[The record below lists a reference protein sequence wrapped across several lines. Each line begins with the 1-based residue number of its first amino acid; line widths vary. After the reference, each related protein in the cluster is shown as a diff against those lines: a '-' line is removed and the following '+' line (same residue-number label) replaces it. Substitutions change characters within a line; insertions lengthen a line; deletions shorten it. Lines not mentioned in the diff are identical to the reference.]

1 MEEFSPYNNPKKNV
15 FLPLWF
21 SLILI
26 VGIIFGIYL
35 SSRFYRNSK
44 QSKSSPSSRSDKI
57 TQLLNYIQREYVD
70 TINNSK
76 LVDSAIESLLSSLD
90 PHSAYIPASDLAE
103 MNEPLQGNFDGIG
116 IEFNILEDTI
126 YVVSALSGGP
136 SEALGIRSGDRI
148 VSVEGKNVA
157 GIKITNNDVIKKLRG
172 VGGSKVNVGVL
183 RRGSKRILKYT
194 ITRGKIPIYS
204 VDVSYMVNNEVG
216 YVKISRFA
224 QTTYDEFMEA
234 MEKLKKSGMQKLI
247 LDLRGNPGGLLNIA
261 TDLTDE
267 FLPSNKLIV
276 FTKGKS
282 RPKEEIFSTSGGT
295 WEEEPLVVLIDE
307 GSASASEIL
316 AGALQDNDR
325 ATIIGRR
332 SFGKGLVQEQSDF
345 PDGSAVR
352 LTIARYYTPTGR
364 SIQKPYILG
373 HQKEYAE
380 DEWERYKHGELLNS
394 DSIKFNDKEKFKTPR
409 GKIVY
414 GGGGIMPDIFVGLDT
429 TNRSNYL
436 TELFIS
442 GVISQF
448 AINYYESHKNEFSV
462 YSSPKEFSSKFGIDN
477 TLLSSLADFAEKKEI
492 KKNPSQLNYS
502 KLLIQKQIKASFSRI
517 IWKNE
522 GYYFVMNKDDR
533 NILNSLNVFGTKNQ

>member
-1 MEEFSPYNNPKKNV
+1 MEEFSPNNNPKKNV

-35 SSRFYRNSK
+35 SSRFYGNSK
-44 QSKSSPSSRSDKI
+44 QNRSSTSSRSDKI

-90 PHSAYIPASDLAE
+90 PHSAYIPASELAE

-116 IEFNILEDTI
+116 IEFNILDDTI

-148 VSVEGKNVA
+148 ISVDGKNVA

-172 VGGSKVNVGVL
+172 IGGTKVNVGIL
-183 RRGSKRILKYT
+183 RRGSKNVLKFT

-204 VDVSYMVNNEVG
+204 VDVSYMVNDELG
-216 YVKISRFA
+216 YIKISRFA
-224 QTTYDEFMEA
+224 QTTYDEFMSA
-234 MEKLKKSGMQKLI
+234 LEKLKKNGMKKLV

-261 TDLTDE
+261 TELTDE
-267 FLPSNKLIV
+267 FLPANKLIV

-282 RPKEEIFSTSGGT
+282 RPKEEVISTSGGS
-295 WEEEPLVVLIDE
+295 WEKEPLVVLIDE

-325 ATIIGRR
+325 ATIVGRR

-364 SIQKPYILG
+364 SIQKPYVLG

-380 DEWERYKHGELLNS
+380 EEWERFKNGELLNS
-394 DSIKFNDKEKFKTPR
+394 DSIKFNEKDKFKTPK

-414 GGGGIMPDIFVGLDT
+414 GGGGIMPDVFVGLDT
-429 TNRSNYL
+429 TNRSTYL
-436 TELFIS
+436 TELYIS
-442 GVISQF
+442 GAINQF
-448 AINYYESHKNEFSV
+448 ALNYYENHKGEFSAF
-462 YSSPKEFSSKFGIDN
+462 SSPKDFNTKFLVAN
-477 TLLSSLADFAEKKEI
+477 ELLNSLSDFAEKKGVLKI
-492 KKNPSQLNYS
+492 TSQFNFS
-502 KLLIQKQIKASFSRI
+502 RVLIQRQLKASFARI

-522 GYYFVMNKDDR
+522 GYYFVINESDICFK
-533 NILNSLNVFGTKNQ
+533 NSKHILNKY

>member
-1 MEEFSPYNNPKKNV
+1 MIEDTSHTDNKKKNA
-15 FLPLWF
+15 FLPFWF
-21 SLILI
+21 SLILV

-35 SSRFYRNSK
+35 SSRFNGNSPQGK
-44 QSKSSPSSRSDKI
+44 ASSSKSDKI

-70 TINNSK
+70 TINNER

-90 PHSAYIPASDLAE
+90 PHSAYIPASELAE

-116 IEFNILEDTI
+116 IEFNILDDTI

-148 VSVEGKNVA
+148 ISVDGKNVA

-172 VGGSKVNVGVL
+172 IGGTKVNVGIL
-183 RRGSKRILKYT
+183 RRGSKNVLKFT

-204 VDVSYMVNNEVG
+204 VDVSYMVNDELG
-216 YVKISRFA
+216 YIKISRFA
-224 QTTYDEFMEA
+224 QTTYDEFMGA
-234 MEKLKKSGMQKLI
+234 LEKLKKNGMKKLV

-261 TDLTDE
+261 TELTDE
-267 FLPSNKLIV
+267 FLPANKLIV

-282 RPKEEIFSTSGGT
+282 RPKEEVFSTSGGS
-295 WEEEPLVVLIDE
+295 WEKEPLVVLIDE

-325 ATIIGRR
+325 ATIVGRR

-364 SIQKPYILG
+364 SIQKPYVLG

-380 DEWERYKHGELLNS
+380 EEWDRFKHGELLNS
-394 DSIKFNDKEKFKTPR
+394 DSIKFNEKDKFKTPK

-442 GVISQF
+442 GAINQF
-448 AINYYESHKNEFSV
+448 AINYYESRKNEFSG
-462 YSSPKEFSSKFGIDN
+462 YTSPSHFNSKFTVDLEMLN
-477 TLLSSLADFAEKKEI
+477 LLAAFAEKKGL
-492 KKNPSQLNYS
+492 KKNISQLNYS
-502 KLLIQKQIKASFSRI
+502 KSLIQRQIKASFARI
-517 IWKNE
+517 VWKNE
-522 GYYFVMNKDDR
+522 GYYFVMNESDLTIKK
-533 NILNSLNVFGTKNQ
+533 SLNLLQ

>member
-1 MEEFSPYNNPKKNV
+1 MIEETSQTNNTKKNV
-15 FLPLWF
+15 FLPFWF
-21 SLILI
+21 SLILV

-35 SSRFYRNSK
+35 SSRFNGNTK
-44 QSKSSPSSRSDKI
+44 QGKASSPKSDKI

-70 TINNSK
+70 TINNER

-90 PHSAYIPASDLAE
+90 PHSAYIPASELAE

-148 VSVEGKNVA
+148 ISVDGKNVA

-172 VGGSKVNVGVL
+172 IGGSKVNVEIL
-183 RRGSKRILKYT
+183 RRGSKNVLKFT

-204 VDVSYMVNNEVG
+204 VDVSYMVDNSVG
-216 YVKISRFA
+216 YIKISRFA
-224 QTTYDEFMEA
+224 QTTYDEFMDA
-234 MEKLKKSGMQKLI
+234 LDKLKKSGMKKLV

-261 TDLTDE
+261 TELTDE
-267 FLPSNKLIV
+267 FLPANKLIV

-282 RPKEEIFSTSGGT
+282 RPKEEVFSTSGGS
-295 WEEEPLVVLIDE
+295 WEKEPLVVLIDE

-325 ATIIGRR
+325 ANIVGRR

-364 SIQKPYILG
+364 SIQKPYVLG

-380 DEWERYKHGELLNS
+380 EEWDRFKHGELLNS
-394 DSIKFNDKEKFKTPR
+394 DSIKFNEKDKFKTPK

-414 GGGGIMPDIFVGLDT
+414 GGGGIMPDVFVGLDT
-429 TNRSNYL
+429 TNRSTYL
-436 TELFIS
+436 TELYIS
-442 GVISQF
+442 GAINQF
-448 AINYYESHKNEFSV
+448 ALNYYENHKSEFLSFL
-462 YSSPKEFSSKFGIDN
+462 SPKDFNAKYFVANE
-477 TLLSSLADFAEKKEI
+477 LLNSLSDFAEKKEV
-492 KKNPSQLNYS
+492 KKISSQLNYS
-502 KLLIQKQIKASFSRI
+502 RDIIKRQLKASFARI

-522 GYYFVMNKDDR
+522 GYYFVMNESDLTIKK
-533 NILNSLNVFGTKNQ
+533 SLNLLQ

>member
-1 MEEFSPYNNPKKNV
+1 MIEETSQTNNTKKNV
-15 FLPLWF
+15 FLPFWF
-21 SLILI
+21 SLILV

-35 SSRFYRNSK
+35 SSRFYGNTK
-44 QSKSSPSSRSDKI
+44 QGKASSPKSDKI

-70 TINNSK
+70 TINNER

-90 PHSAYIPASDLAE
+90 PHSAYIPASELAE

-116 IEFNILEDTI
+116 IEFNILDDTI

-148 VSVEGKNVA
+148 ISVDGKNVA

-172 VGGSKVNVGVL
+172 IGGTKVNVEIL
-183 RRGSKRILKYT
+183 RRGSKNVLKFT

-204 VDVSYMVNNEVG
+204 VDVSYMVDNSLG
-216 YVKISRFA
+216 YIKISRFA
-224 QTTYDEFMEA
+224 QTTYDEFMDA
-234 MEKLKKSGMQKLI
+234 LDKLKKSGMKKLV

-261 TDLTDE
+261 TELTDE
-267 FLPSNKLIV
+267 FLPANKLIV

-282 RPKEEIFSTSGGT
+282 RPKEEVFSTSGGS
-295 WEEEPLVVLIDE
+295 WEKEPLVVLIDE

-325 ATIIGRR
+325 ATIVGRR

-380 DEWERYKHGELLNS
+380 EEWDRFKHGELLNS
-394 DSIKFNDKEKFKTPR
+394 DSIKFNEKDKFKTPK

-414 GGGGIMPDIFVGLDT
+414 GGGGIMPDVFVGLDT
-429 TNRSNYL
+429 TNRSTYL
-436 TELFIS
+436 TELYIS
-442 GVISQF
+442 GAINQF
-448 AINYYESHKNEFSV
+448 ALNYYENHKSEFLSFL
-462 YSSPKEFSSKFGIDN
+462 SPKDFNAKYFVANE
-477 TLLSSLADFAEKKEI
+477 LLNSLSDFAEKKEV
-492 KKNPSQLNYS
+492 KKISSQLNYS
-502 KLLIQKQIKASFSRI
+502 RDIIKRQLKASFARI

-522 GYYFVMNKDDR
+522 GYYFVMNESDLTIKK
-533 NILNSLNVFGTKNQ
+533 SLNLLQ

>member
-1 MEEFSPYNNPKKNV
+1 MIEETSQTNNTKKNV
-15 FLPLWF
+15 FLPFWF
-21 SLILI
+21 SLILV

-35 SSRFYRNSK
+35 SSRFYGNSK
-44 QSKSSPSSRSDKI
+44 QSRASSPKSDKI

-70 TINNSK
+70 TINNER

-90 PHSAYIPASDLAE
+90 PHSAYIPASELAE

-116 IEFNILEDTI
+116 IEFNILDDTI

-148 VSVEGKNVA
+148 ISVDGKNVA

-172 VGGSKVNVGVL
+172 IGGTKVNVEIL
-183 RRGSKRILKYT
+183 RRGSKNVLKFT

-204 VDVSYMVNNEVG
+204 VDVSYMVDNSVG
-216 YVKISRFA
+216 YIKISRFA
-224 QTTYDEFMEA
+224 QTTYDEFMDA
-234 MEKLKKSGMQKLI
+234 LDKLKKSGMKKLV

-261 TDLTDE
+261 TELTDE

-282 RPKEEIFSTSGGT
+282 RPKEEVFSTSGGS
-295 WEEEPLVVLIDE
+295 WEKEPLVVLIDE

-325 ATIIGRR
+325 ATIVGRR

-364 SIQKPYILG
+364 SIQKPYVLG

-380 DEWERYKHGELLNS
+380 EEWDRFKHGELLNS
-394 DSIKFNDKEKFKTPR
+394 DSIKFNEQDKFKTPK

-414 GGGGIMPDIFVGLDT
+414 GGGGIMPDVFVGLDT
-429 TNRSNYL
+429 TNRSTYL
-436 TELFIS
+436 TELYIS
-442 GVISQF
+442 GAINQF
-448 AINYYESHKNEFSV
+448 ALNYYENHKSEFLSFL
-462 YSSPKEFSSKFGIDN
+462 SPKDFNAKYFVANE
-477 TLLSSLADFAEKKEI
+477 LLNSLSDFAEKKEV
-492 KKNPSQLNYS
+492 KKISSQLNYS
-502 KLLIQKQIKASFSRI
+502 RDIIKRQLKASFARI

-522 GYYFVMNKDDR
+522 GYYFVMNESDLTIKK
-533 NILNSLNVFGTKNQ
+533 SLNLLQ

>member
-1 MEEFSPYNNPKKNV
+1 MIEETSQTNNTKKNV
-15 FLPLWF
+15 FLPFWF
-21 SLILI
+21 SLILV

-35 SSRFYRNSK
+35 SSRFNGNTK
-44 QSKSSPSSRSDKI
+44 QGKASSPKSDKI

-70 TINNSK
+70 TINNER

-90 PHSAYIPASDLAE
+90 PHSAYIPASELAE

-116 IEFNILEDTI
+116 IEFNILDDTI

-148 VSVEGKNVA
+148 ISVDGKNVA

-172 VGGSKVNVGVL
+172 IGGTKVNVEIL
-183 RRGSKRILKYT
+183 RRGSKNVLKFT

-204 VDVSYMVNNEVG
+204 VDVSYMVDNSVG
-216 YVKISRFA
+216 YIKISRFA
-224 QTTYDEFMEA
+224 QTTYDEFMDA
-234 MEKLKKSGMQKLI
+234 LDKLKKSGMKKLV

-261 TDLTDE
+261 TELTDE

-282 RPKEEIFSTSGGT
+282 RPKEEVFSTSGGS
-295 WEEEPLVVLIDE
+295 WEKEPLVVLIDE

-325 ATIIGRR
+325 ATIVGRR

-364 SIQKPYILG
+364 SIQKPYVLG

-380 DEWERYKHGELLNS
+380 EEWDRFKHGELLNS
-394 DSIKFNDKEKFKTPR
+394 DSIKFNEQDKFKTPK

-414 GGGGIMPDIFVGLDT
+414 GGGGIMPDVFVGLDT
-429 TNRSNYL
+429 TNRSTYL
-436 TELFIS
+436 TELYIS
-442 GVISQF
+442 GAINQF
-448 AINYYESHKNEFSV
+448 ALNYYENHKSEFLSFL
-462 YSSPKEFSSKFGIDN
+462 SPKDFNAKYFVANE
-477 TLLSSLADFAEKKEI
+477 LLNSLSDFAEKKEV
-492 KKNPSQLNYS
+492 KKISSQLNYS
-502 KLLIQKQIKASFSRI
+502 RDIIKRQLKASFARI

-522 GYYFVMNKDDR
+522 GYYFVMNESDICIKNSKR
-533 NILNSLNVFGTKNQ
+533 ILNK

>member
-1 MEEFSPYNNPKKNV
+1 MIEDTSHTDYKKKNV
-15 FLPLWF
+15 FLPFWF
-21 SLILI
+21 SLILV

-35 SSRFYRNSK
+35 SSRFNGNSRQGK
-44 QSKSSPSSRSDKI
+44 ASSSKSDKI

-70 TINNSK
+70 TINNER

-90 PHSAYIPASDLAE
+90 PHSAYIPASELAE

-116 IEFNILEDTI
+116 IEFNILDDTI

-148 VSVEGKNVA
+148 ISVDGKNVA

-172 VGGSKVNVGVL
+172 IGGTKVNVRIL
-183 RRGSKRILKYT
+183 RRGSKNVLKFT

-204 VDVSYMVNNEVG
+204 VDVSYMVNDELG
-216 YVKISRFA
+216 YIKISRFA
-224 QTTYDEFMEA
+224 QTTYDEFMGA
-234 MEKLKKSGMQKLI
+234 LEKLKKNGMKKLV

-261 TDLTDE
+261 TELTDE
-267 FLPSNKLIV
+267 FLPANKLIV

-282 RPKEEIFSTSGGT
+282 RPKEEVFSTSGGS
-295 WEEEPLVVLIDE
+295 WEKEPLVVLIDE

-325 ATIIGRR
+325 ATIVGRR

-364 SIQKPYILG
+364 SIQKPYVLG

-380 DEWERYKHGELLNS
+380 EEWNRFKHGELLNS
-394 DSIKFNDKEKFKTPR
+394 DSIKFNEKDKFKTPK

-429 TNRSNYL
+429 NYRSNYL

-442 GVISQF
+442 GAINQF
-448 AINYYESHKNEFSV
+448 AINYYESRKNEFSG
-462 YSSPKEFSSKFGIDN
+462 YTSPSDFNSKFTVDLEMLN
-477 TLLSSLADFAEKKEI
+477 LLAAFAEKKGL
-492 KKNPSQLNYS
+492 KKNISQLNYS
-502 KLLIQKQIKASFSRI
+502 KSLIQRQIKASFARI
-517 IWKNE
+517 VWKNE
-522 GYYFVMNKDDR
+522 GYYFVMNESDITIKK
-533 NILNSLNVFGTKNQ
+533 SLNLLQ

>member
-1 MEEFSPYNNPKKNV
+1 MIEETSQTNNTKKNV
-15 FLPLWF
+15 FLPFWF
-21 SLILI
+21 SLILV

-35 SSRFYRNSK
+35 SSRFNGNTK
-44 QSKSSPSSRSDKI
+44 QGKASSPKSDKI

-70 TINNSK
+70 TINNER

-90 PHSAYIPASDLAE
+90 PHSAYIPASELAE

-116 IEFNILEDTI
+116 IEFNILDDTI

-148 VSVEGKNVA
+148 ISVDGKNVA

-172 VGGSKVNVGVL
+172 IGGTKVNVEIL
-183 RRGSKRILKYT
+183 RRGSKNVLKFT

-204 VDVSYMVNNEVG
+204 VDVSYMVDNSVG
-216 YVKISRFA
+216 YIKISRFA
-224 QTTYDEFMEA
+224 QTTYDEFMDA
-234 MEKLKKSGMQKLI
+234 LDKLKKSGMKKLV

-261 TDLTDE
+261 TELTDE
-267 FLPSNKLIV
+267 FLPANKLIV

-282 RPKEEIFSTSGGT
+282 RPKEEVFSTSGGS
-295 WEEEPLVVLIDE
+295 WEKEPLVVLIDE

-325 ATIIGRR
+325 ATIVGRR

-364 SIQKPYILG
+364 SIQKPYVLG

-380 DEWERYKHGELLNS
+380 EEWDRFKHGEMLNS
-394 DSIKFNDKEKFKTPR
+394 DSIKFNEQDKFKTPK

-414 GGGGIMPDIFVGLDT
+414 GGGGIMPDVFVGLDT
-429 TNRSNYL
+429 TNRSTYL
-436 TELFIS
+436 TELYIS
-442 GVISQF
+442 GAINQF
-448 AINYYESHKNEFSV
+448 ALNYYENHKSEFLSFL
-462 YSSPKEFSSKFGIDN
+462 SPKDFNAKYFVANE
-477 TLLSSLADFAEKKEI
+477 LLNSLSDFAEKKEV
-492 KKNPSQLNYS
+492 KKISSQLNYS
-502 KLLIQKQIKASFSRI
+502 RDIIKRQLKASFARI

-522 GYYFVMNKDDR
+522 GYYFVMNESDLTIKK
-533 NILNSLNVFGTKNQ
+533 SLNLLQ

>member
-1 MEEFSPYNNPKKNV
+1 MIEETSQTNNTKKNV
-15 FLPLWF
+15 FLPFWF
-21 SLILI
+21 SLILV

-35 SSRFYRNSK
+35 SSRFNGNTK
-44 QSKSSPSSRSDKI
+44 QGKASSPKSDKI

-70 TINNSK
+70 TINNER

-90 PHSAYIPASDLAE
+90 PHSAYIPASELAE

-116 IEFNILEDTI
+116 IEFNILDDTI

-148 VSVEGKNVA
+148 ISVDGKNVA

-172 VGGSKVNVGVL
+172 IGGTKVNVEIL
-183 RRGSKRILKYT
+183 RRGSKNVLKFT

-204 VDVSYMVNNEVG
+204 VDVSYMVDNSVG
-216 YVKISRFA
+216 YIKISRFA
-224 QTTYDEFMEA
+224 QTTYDEFMDA
-234 MEKLKKSGMQKLI
+234 LDKLKKSGMKKLV

-261 TDLTDE
+261 TELTDE

-282 RPKEEIFSTSGGT
+282 RPKEEVFSTSGGS
-295 WEEEPLVVLIDE
+295 WEKEPLVVLIDE

-325 ATIIGRR
+325 ATIVGRR

-364 SIQKPYILG
+364 SIQKPYVLG

-380 DEWERYKHGELLNS
+380 EEWDRFKHGELLNS
-394 DSIKFNDKEKFKTPR
+394 DSIKFNEQDKFKTPK

-414 GGGGIMPDIFVGLDT
+414 GGGGIMPDVFVGLDT
-429 TNRSNYL
+429 TNRSTYL
-436 TELFIS
+436 TELYIS
-442 GVISQF
+442 GAINQF
-448 AINYYESHKNEFSV
+448 ALNYYENHKSEFLSFL
-462 YSSPKEFSSKFGIDN
+462 SPKDFNAKYFVANE
-477 TLLSSLADFAEKKEI
+477 LLNSLSDFAEKKEV
-492 KKNPSQLNYS
+492 KKISSQLNYS
-502 KLLIQKQIKASFSRI
+502 RDIIKRQLKASFARI

-522 GYYFVMNKDDR
+522 GYYFVMNESDLTIKK
-533 NILNSLNVFGTKNQ
+533 SLNLLQ

>member
-1 MEEFSPYNNPKKNV
+1 MIEETSQTNNTKKNV
-15 FLPLWF
+15 FLPFWF
-21 SLILI
+21 SLILV

-35 SSRFYRNSK
+35 SSRFNGNTK
-44 QSKSSPSSRSDKI
+44 QGKASSPKSDKI

-70 TINNSK
+70 TINNER

-90 PHSAYIPASDLAE
+90 PHSAYIPASELAE

-116 IEFNILEDTI
+116 IEFNILDDTI

-148 VSVEGKNVA
+148 ISVDGKNVA

-172 VGGSKVNVGVL
+172 IGGTKVNVEIL
-183 RRGSKRILKYT
+183 RRGSKNVLKFT

-204 VDVSYMVNNEVG
+204 VDVSYMVDNSVG
-216 YVKISRFA
+216 YIKISRFA
-224 QTTYDEFMEA
+224 QTTYDEFMDA
-234 MEKLKKSGMQKLI
+234 LDKLKKSGMKKLV

-261 TDLTDE
+261 TELTDE
-267 FLPSNKLIV
+267 FLPANKLIV

-282 RPKEEIFSTSGGT
+282 RPKEEVFSTSGGS
-295 WEEEPLVVLIDE
+295 WEKEPLVVLIDE

-325 ATIIGRR
+325 ATIVGRR

-364 SIQKPYILG
+364 SIQKPYVLG

-380 DEWERYKHGELLNS
+380 EEWDRFKHGELLNS
-394 DSIKFNDKEKFKTPR
+394 DSIKFNEQDKFKTPK

-414 GGGGIMPDIFVGLDT
+414 GGGGIMPDVFVGLDT
-429 TNRSNYL
+429 TNRSTYL
-436 TELFIS
+436 TELYIS
-442 GVISQF
+442 GAINQF
-448 AINYYESHKNEFSV
+448 ALNYYENHKSEFLSFL
-462 YSSPKEFSSKFGIDN
+462 SPKDFNAKYFVANE
-477 TLLSSLADFAEKKEI
+477 LLNSLSDFAEKKEV
-492 KKNPSQLNYS
+492 KKISSQLNYS
-502 KLLIQKQIKASFSRI
+502 RDIIKRQLKASFARI

-522 GYYFVMNKDDR
+522 GYYFVMNESDLTIKK
-533 NILNSLNVFGTKNQ
+533 SLNLLQ

>member
-1 MEEFSPYNNPKKNV
+1 MEELSPNNNPKKNV

-35 SSRFYRNSK
+35 SSRLYGNLK
-44 QSKSSPSSRSDKI
+44 QNRSSTSSRSDKI
-57 TQLLNYIQREYVD
+57 TQLLNYIQRDYVD

-183 RRGSKRILKYT
+183 RRGSKSILKYT

-204 VDVSYMVNNEVG
+204 VDVSYMVNKEVG
-216 YVKISRFA
+216 YIKISRFA

-267 FLPSNKLIV
+267 FLPNNKLIV

-295 WEEEPLVVLIDE
+295 WEKEPLVVLIDE

-316 AGALQDNDR
+316 AGSLQDNDR

-373 HQKEYAE
+373 QQKEYAE

-414 GGGGIMPDIFVGLDT
+414 GGGGIMPDVFVGLDT

-442 GVISQF
+442 GAINQF
-448 AINYYESHKNEFSV
+448 AINYFENHKNNFSV
-462 YSSPKEFSSKFGIDN
+462 YASPSDFNSKFNVDAEMLN
-477 TLLSSLADFAEKKEI
+477 LLAAFAEKKGI
-492 KKNPSQLNYS
+492 KKNASQLNYS
-502 KLLIQKQIKASFSRI
+502 KSLIQRQIKASFARI

-522 GYYFVMNKDDR
+522 GYYFVMNEGDLTCNK
-533 NILNSLNVFGTKNQ
+533 SLVLLK

>member
-1 MEEFSPYNNPKKNV
+1 MIEDNSQQNFSKKNI

-21 SLILI
+21 SLIL
-26 VGIIFGIYL
+26 VLGIIFGIYL
-35 SSRFYRNSK
+35 SSRFYGNLKQRRNSA
-44 QSKSSPSSRSDKI
+44 SNSDKI

-70 TINNSK
+70 TINNTK
-76 LVDSAIESLLSSLD
+76 LEDAAIESLLSSLD
-90 PHSAYIPASDLAE
+90 PHSSYIPAADLAE

-148 VSVEGKNVA
+148 ISVEGKSVA

-172 VGGSKVNVGVL
+172 IGGTKVNVGIL
-183 RRGSKRILKYT
+183 RRGSKGVLKYT

-204 VDVSYMVNNEVG
+204 VDASYMVDNGVG
-216 YVKISRFA
+216 YIKISRFA
-224 QTTYDEFMEA
+224 QTTYDEFMDA
-234 MEKLKKSGMQKLI
+234 MEKLKKRGIKKLI

-295 WEEEPLVVLIDE
+295 WEKEPLVVLIDE

-364 SIQKPYILG
+364 SIQKPYELG

-380 DEWERYKHGELLNS
+380 DEWDRFKHGELLNS
-394 DSIKFNDKEKFKTPR
+394 DSIKFNEKEKFKTPK

-429 TNRSNYL
+429 TSRSNYL

-442 GVISQF
+442 GVINQF
-448 AINYYESHKNEFSV
+448 AINYYETNKNKFNQFNT
-462 YSSPKEFSSKFGIDN
+462 PKEFVERFIVSDEILN
-477 TLLSSLADFAEKKEI
+477 QLVDFAEKKQI
-492 KKNPSQLNYS
+492 KKNQTQFKYS
-502 KLLIQKQIKASFSRI
+502 KKIIEQQIKASFARI

-522 GYYFVMNKDDR
+522 GYYFMLNEFDICIINAKR
-533 NILNSLNVFGTKNQ
+533 ILNKY

>member
-1 MEEFSPYNNPKKNV
+1 MIEETSQTNNTKKNV
-15 FLPLWF
+15 FLPFWF
-21 SLILI
+21 SLILV

-35 SSRFYRNSK
+35 SSRFNGNTKQGKASSSK
-44 QSKSSPSSRSDKI
+44 SDKI

-70 TINNSK
+70 TINNER

-90 PHSAYIPASDLAE
+90 PHSAYIPASELAE

-148 VSVEGKNVA
+148 ISVDGKNVA

-172 VGGSKVNVGVL
+172 IGGSKVNVEIL
-183 RRGSKRILKYT
+183 RRGSKNVLKFT

-204 VDVSYMVNNEVG
+204 VDVSYMVDNSVG
-216 YVKISRFA
+216 YIKISRFA
-224 QTTYDEFMEA
+224 QTTYDEFMDA
-234 MEKLKKSGMQKLI
+234 LDKLKKSGMKKLV

-261 TDLTDE
+261 TELTDE
-267 FLPSNKLIV
+267 FLPANKLIV

-282 RPKEEIFSTSGGT
+282 RPKEEVFSTSGGS
-295 WEEEPLVVLIDE
+295 WEKEPLVVLIDE

-325 ATIIGRR
+325 ANIVGRR

-364 SIQKPYILG
+364 SIQKPYVLG

-380 DEWERYKHGELLNS
+380 EEWDRFKHGELLNS
-394 DSIKFNDKEKFKTPR
+394 DSIKFNEKDKFKTPK

-414 GGGGIMPDIFVGLDT
+414 GGGGIMPDVFVGLDT
-429 TNRSNYL
+429 TNRSTYL
-436 TELFIS
+436 TELYIS
-442 GVISQF
+442 GAINQF
-448 AINYYESHKNEFSV
+448 ALNYYENHKSEFLSFL
-462 YSSPKEFSSKFGIDN
+462 SPKDFNAKYFVANE
-477 TLLSSLADFAEKKEI
+477 LLNSLSDFAEKKEV
-492 KKNPSQLNYS
+492 KKISSQLNYS
-502 KLLIQKQIKASFSRI
+502 RDIIKRQLKASFARI

-522 GYYFVMNKDDR
+522 GYYFVMNESDITIKK
-533 NILNSLNVFGTKNQ
+533 SLNLLQ

>member
-1 MEEFSPYNNPKKNV
+1 MIEDTSHTDNKKKNA
-15 FLPLWF
+15 FLPFWF
-21 SLILI
+21 SLILV
-26 VGIIFGIYL
+26 VGIIFGIYF
-35 SSRFYRNSK
+35 SSRFNGNSP
-44 QSKSSPSSRSDKI
+44 QSKASSSKSDKI

-70 TINNSK
+70 TINNER

-90 PHSAYIPASDLAE
+90 PHSAYIPASELAE

-116 IEFNILEDTI
+116 IEFNILDDTI

-148 VSVEGKNVA
+148 ISVDGKNVA

-172 VGGSKVNVGVL
+172 IGGTKVNVGIL
-183 RRGSKRILKYT
+183 RRGSKNVLKFT

-204 VDVSYMVNNEVG
+204 VDVSYMVNDELG
-216 YVKISRFA
+216 YIKISRFA
-224 QTTYDEFMEA
+224 QTTYDEFMGA
-234 MEKLKKSGMQKLI
+234 LEKLKKNGMKKLV

-261 TDLTDE
+261 TELTDE
-267 FLPSNKLIV
+267 FLPANKLIV

-282 RPKEEIFSTSGGT
+282 RPKEEVFSTSGGS
-295 WEEEPLVVLIDE
+295 WEKEPLVVLIDE

-325 ATIIGRR
+325 ATIVGRR
-332 SFGKGLVQEQSDF
+332 TFGKGLVQEQSDF

-364 SIQKPYILG
+364 SIQKPYVLG

-380 DEWERYKHGELLNS
+380 EEWDRFKHGELLNS
-394 DSIKFNDKEKFKTPR
+394 DSIKFNEKNKFKTPK

-442 GVISQF
+442 GAINQF
-448 AINYYESHKNEFSV
+448 AINYYESRKNEFSG
-462 YSSPKEFSSKFGIDN
+462 YTSPSDFNSKFTVDLEMLN
-477 TLLSSLADFAEKKEI
+477 LLAAFAEKKGL
-492 KKNPSQLNYS
+492 KKNISQLNYS
-502 KLLIQKQIKASFSRI
+502 KSLIQRQIKASFARI
-517 IWKNE
+517 VWKNE
-522 GYYFVMNKDDR
+522 GYYFVMNESDLTIKK
-533 NILNSLNVFGTKNQ
+533 SLNLLQ

>member
-477 TLLSSLADFAEKKEI
+477 TLLSSLADFA
-492 KKNPSQLNYS
+492 
-502 KLLIQKQIKASFSRI
+502 
-517 IWKNE
+517 
-522 GYYFVMNKDDR
+522 DR
-533 NILNSLNVFGTKNQ
+533 KSVV

>member
-1 MEEFSPYNNPKKNV
+1 MTEETPLKNNPKKNV
-15 FLPLWF
+15 FLPIWF
-21 SLILI
+21 SLILV

-35 SSRFYRNSK
+35 SSRFYGSSK
-44 QSKSSPSSRSDKI
+44 QSRSSSSKSDKI

-70 TINNSK
+70 TISNTR
-76 LVDSAIESLLSSLD
+76 LVDSAIESLLSNLD
-90 PHSAYIPASDLAE
+90 PHSAYIPANDLAE

-148 VSVEGKNVA
+148 ISVEGKNVA

-172 VGGSKVNVGVL
+172 IGGTKVNVGIL
-183 RRGSKRILKYT
+183 RRASKNILKFT
-194 ITRGKIPIYS
+194 IIRGKIPIYS
-204 VDVSYMVNNEVG
+204 IEVSYMANDAVG
-216 YVKISRFA
+216 YIKISRFA
-224 QTTYDEFMEA
+224 QTTYEEFMEA
-234 MEKLKKSGMQKLI
+234 MEKLQKAGMKKLI

-261 TDLTDE
+261 TELTDE
-267 FLPSNKLIV
+267 FLPAKKLIV
-276 FTKGKS
+276 FTQGKS
-282 RPKEEIFSTSGGT
+282 RPKEEVFATSGGI
-295 WEEEPLVVLIDE
+295 WEKEPLVVLIDE

-364 SIQKPYILG
+364 SIQKPYVLG
-373 HQKEYAE
+373 QQKEYAE
-380 DEWERYKHGELLNS
+380 EEWERYKHGELLNS
-394 DSIKFNDKEKFKTPR
+394 DSIKFNEKEKFKTPK

-414 GGGGIMPDIFVGLDT
+414 GGGGIMPDVFVGLDT
-429 TNRSNYL
+429 TNRSSYL

-442 GVISQF
+442 GAINQF
-448 AINYYESHKNEFSV
+448 ALNYFENHKKEFSI
-462 YSSPKEFSSKFGIDN
+462 YASPKEFNTKFIVEN
-477 TLLSSLADFAEKKEI
+477 VLIYSLSDFAEKKGL
-492 KKNPSQLNYS
+492 KKNTTQLNHS
-502 KLLIQKQIKASFSRI
+502 KSLIQRQIKASFARI

-522 GYYFVMNKDDR
+522 GYYFVMNETDKCF
-533 NILNSLNVFGTKNQ
+533 SVAKGK

>member
-1 MEEFSPYNNPKKNV
+1 MIEETSQTNNTKKNV
-15 FLPLWF
+15 FLPFWF
-21 SLILI
+21 SLILV

-35 SSRFYRNSK
+35 SSRFNGNTK
-44 QSKSSPSSRSDKI
+44 QGKASSPKSDKI

-70 TINNSK
+70 TINNER

-90 PHSAYIPASDLAE
+90 PHSAYIPASELAE

-116 IEFNILEDTI
+116 IEFNILDDTI

-148 VSVEGKNVA
+148 ISVDGKNVA

-172 VGGSKVNVGVL
+172 IGGTKVNVEIL
-183 RRGSKRILKYT
+183 RRGSKNVLKFT

-204 VDVSYMVNNEVG
+204 VDVSYMVDNSVG
-216 YVKISRFA
+216 YIKISRFA
-224 QTTYDEFMEA
+224 QTTYDEFMDA
-234 MEKLKKSGMQKLI
+234 LDKLKKSGMKKLV

-261 TDLTDE
+261 TELTDE
-267 FLPSNKLIV
+267 FLPANKLIV

-282 RPKEEIFSTSGGT
+282 RPKEEVFSTSGGS
-295 WEEEPLVVLIDE
+295 WEKEPLVVLIDE

-325 ATIIGRR
+325 ATIVGRR

-364 SIQKPYILG
+364 SIQKPYVLG

-380 DEWERYKHGELLNS
+380 EEWDRFKHGELLNS
-394 DSIKFNDKEKFKTPR
+394 DSIKFNEQDKFKTPK

-414 GGGGIMPDIFVGLDT
+414 GGGGIMPDVFVGLDT
-429 TNRSNYL
+429 TNRSTYL
-436 TELFIS
+436 TELYIS
-442 GVISQF
+442 GAINQF
-448 AINYYESHKNEFSV
+448 ALNYYENHKSEFLSFL
-462 YSSPKEFSSKFGIDN
+462 SPKDFNAKYLVANE
-477 TLLSSLADFAEKKEI
+477 LLNSLSDFAEKKEV
-492 KKNPSQLNYS
+492 KKISSQLNYS
-502 KLLIQKQIKASFSRI
+502 RDIIKRQLKASFARI

-522 GYYFVMNKDDR
+522 GYYFVMNESDLTIKK
-533 NILNSLNVFGTKNQ
+533 SLNLLQ

>member
-1 MEEFSPYNNPKKNV
+1 MIEETSQTNNTKKNV
-15 FLPLWF
+15 FLPFWF
-21 SLILI
+21 SLILV

-35 SSRFYRNSK
+35 SSRFNGNTK
-44 QSKSSPSSRSDKI
+44 QGKASSPKSDKI

-70 TINNSK
+70 TINNER

-90 PHSAYIPASDLAE
+90 PHSAYIPASELAE

-116 IEFNILEDTI
+116 IEFNILDDTI

-148 VSVEGKNVA
+148 ISVDGKNVA

-172 VGGSKVNVGVL
+172 IGGTKVNVEIL
-183 RRGSKRILKYT
+183 RRGSKNVLKFT

-204 VDVSYMVNNEVG
+204 VDVSYMVDNSVG
-216 YVKISRFA
+216 YIKISRFA
-224 QTTYDEFMEA
+224 QTTYDEFMDA
-234 MEKLKKSGMQKLI
+234 LDKLKKSGMKKLV

-261 TDLTDE
+261 TELTDE

-282 RPKEEIFSTSGGT
+282 RPKEEVFSTSGGS
-295 WEEEPLVVLIDE
+295 WEKEPLVVLIDE

-325 ATIIGRR
+325 ATIVGRR

-364 SIQKPYILG
+364 SIQKPYVLG

-380 DEWERYKHGELLNS
+380 EEWDRFKHGELLNS
-394 DSIKFNDKEKFKTPR
+394 DSIKFNEKDKFKTPK

-414 GGGGIMPDIFVGLDT
+414 GGGGIMPDVFVGLDT
-429 TNRSNYL
+429 TNRSTYL
-436 TELFIS
+436 TELYIS
-442 GVISQF
+442 GAINQF
-448 AINYYESHKNEFSV
+448 ALNYYENHKSEFLSFL
-462 YSSPKEFSSKFGIDN
+462 SPKDFNAKYFVANE
-477 TLLSSLADFAEKKEI
+477 LLNSLSDFAEKKEV
-492 KKNPSQLNYS
+492 KKISSQLNYS
-502 KLLIQKQIKASFSRI
+502 RDIIKRQLKASFARI

-522 GYYFVMNKDDR
+522 GYYFVMNESDITIKK
-533 NILNSLNVFGTKNQ
+533 SLNLLQ